1 MASECVCVGVYSRF
15 ECEWQVSVCMSVC
28 ECVCECVCEWV
39 SVCECVCECE
49 CVYIT
54 GGKGVKP
61 IYIRR

>member
-1 MASECVCVGVYSRF
+1 
-15 ECEWQVSVCMSVC
+15 MS
-28 ECVCECVCEWV
+28 ECVCECVYVSVYV
-39 SVCECVCECE
+39 SVCMSECE